1 MALLD
6 GKQLRDQSTS
16 LDKLRGHSGLVTFTA
31 SATMSFAAGSVLRQA
46 DENIL
51 VGHDVVN
58 KNYVDSVAQGLHIKE
73 SVHVL
78 ATSPITLIGTQTIDN
93 HPLQVGERVLV
104 NGQDNANAT
113 ASNGIYVVAAGA
125 WSRATDSDGVTTLPN
140 GEVQLGDFVFVVEGQ
155 NYAGT
160 GWVLNT
166 SDSSDFYIL
175 VGTESQKWTQFSSA
189 GVITPGDG
197 LVQTGTDFHV
207 NTGTGLTISSDQVV
221 IANTG
226 VTASNYGTDDSV
238 AAFTVNAQG
247 QIVSAQSITIDI
259 SSSQVND
266 FDSAAEAAVFE
277 TDNFVDGQTVDFTVF
292 GATGVG
298 AEVKLG
304 SLTASRFD
312 IINSASASQG
322 WKLGYNTTGQFEW
335 FDPSQSD
342 ISEVIA
348 GSGLTGGGVAGAVTL
363 DVNTS
368 NGLTVIAD
376 SVQIDQSAAGNGLT
390 FSAGVF
396 AVNTANG
403 LTINGDNVEIDANAA
418 GNGLAFAAGV
428 FSVNT
433 ANGLTINGDNVEIN
447 QTAAGNGLTFS
458 AGVFAVNTANGL
470 TINGDNVEINSTAAG
485 TGLSFN
491 AGVFDVNIAAASGL
505 TFSGDNLAL
514 DSGIAGNG
522 LDYAAGVLTVNTSE
536 ITSSLAGDGL
546 IANGSALDVQVD
558 TTGLTVSGDTV
569 RLQTT
574 ITGDRTFADTVT
586 VNGNLQVNGTVSY
599 IYTENV
605 YIEDNILTLNAT
617 FSGTPFLNAGIE
629 VNRGAEAF
637 ASLIWNETT
646 DLWSAGLSGSETSI
660 LLNAGTGL
668 TKNGATVSLDF
679 VSIVGTGL
687 TQNGSQISIN
697 TTGFATALAGD
708 GLAATGG
715 TLSVNTANGLS
726 VISDN
731 VELGGTLNKDTT
743 IDGAAF
749 DFTIQNFDTL
759 TLTGSVVDVQLDNG
773 LFLVD
778 AGSSGSIDLYGG
790 DVTIFA
796 TGSVDITTTNG
807 FTVTTGT
814 GSITTSNLEG
824 LVYTADYSSTFV
836 TQSLVTKGYVDA
848 AVAVINGDFITGVTA
863 GNGLS
868 GGGTAGFVTLDV
880 NLEPNSG
887 LTFSGDNIT
896 IDASFAG
903 EGLDLTNGILSVNV
917 ADGLLIDGDDIK
929 INPLAAGNGLT
940 FSGGVFAVNTANG
953 LTINNDNV
961 EVAQTIA
968 GQGLTFSSGVVDMV
982 WGGTAT
988 GTTFSNDAVAV
999 VVDNTTIQI
1008 NSSGQLTVVAGAS
1021 QPVYQNIT
1029 AVNTTGNDA
1038 IVTGATLTSTPN
1050 DYSRIQ
1056 VYVNGQ
1062 LQRLGNNNIVQDC
1075 YFGTSGT
1082 AKALSALASGDQLY
1096 WNGNNAGFDLA
1107 TSDKID
1113 IVYEA

>member
-78 ATSPITLIGTQTIDN
+78 STTPITLIGTQSIDN

-125 WSRATDSDGVTTLPN
+125 WSRATDSDGITTLPN

-247 QIVSAQSITIDI
+247 QIVSAQSILIDI
-259 SSSQVND
+259 TSSQVNN
-266 FDSAAEAAVFE
+266 FTASAE
-277 TDNFVDGQTVDFTVF
+277 TAIFTDANFVDGTTVQFDVTAGDSTTAQV
-292 GATGVG
+292 V
-298 AEVKLG
+298 LN
-304 SLTASRFD
+304 SLTASRFN
-312 IINSASASQG
+312 IINPASASQD
-322 WKLGYNTTGQFEW
+322 WKLGYNSSGQFEW

-342 ISEVIA
+342 ISAVVA
-348 GSGLTGGGVAGAVTL
+348 GSGLTGGGVAGSVTL

-368 NGLTVIAD
+368 NGLTVIGD
-376 SVQIDQSAAGNGLT
+376 YVQIDQSAAGNGLT

-403 LTINGDNVEIDANAA
+403 LTINGDNVEIDSSAA
-418 GNGLAFAAGV
+418 GNGLAFSAGV

-458 AGVFAVNTANGL
+458 GGVFAVNTANGL

-536 ITSSLAGDGL
+536 ITSSLAGNGL

-574 ITGDRTFADTVT
+574 ITGDRVFQDTLT

-617 FSGTPFLNAGIE
+617 FSGSPFLNAGIE

-679 VSIVGTGL
+679 ASIVGTGL
-687 TQNGSQISIN
+687 TQNGSVISIN

-708 GLAATGG
+708 GLAA
-715 TLSVNTANGLS
+715 
-726 VISDN
+726 IWW
-731 VELGGTLNKDTT
+731 
-743 IDGAAF
+743 
-749 DFTIQNFDTL
+749 
-759 TLTGSVVDVQLDNG
+759 
-773 LFLVD
+773 
-778 AGSSGSIDLYGG
+778 Y
-790 DVTIFA
+790 
-796 TGSVDITTTNG
+796 
-807 FTVTTGT
+807 
-814 GSITTSNLEG
+814 
-824 LVYTADYSSTFV
+824 
-836 TQSLVTKGYVDA
+836 
-848 AVAVINGDFITGVTA
+848 
-863 GNGLS
+863 
-868 GGGTAGFVTLDV
+868 
-880 NLEPNSG
+880 
-887 LTFSGDNIT
+887 TFS
-896 IDASFAG
+896 
-903 EGLDLTNGILSVNV
+903 
-917 ADGLLIDGDDIK
+917 
-929 INPLAAGNGLT
+929 
-940 FSGGVFAVNTANG
+940 
-953 LTINNDNV
+953 
-961 EVAQTIA
+961 
-968 GQGLTFSSGVVDMV
+968 
-982 WGGTAT
+982 
-988 GTTFSNDAVAV
+988 
-999 VVDNTTIQI
+999 
-1008 NSSGQLTVVAGAS
+1008 
-1021 QPVYQNIT
+1021 
-1029 AVNTTGNDA
+1029 
-1038 IVTGATLTSTPN
+1038 
-1050 DYSRIQ
+1050 
-1056 VYVNGQ
+1056 
-1062 LQRLGNNNIVQDC
+1062 
-1075 YFGTSGT
+1075 
-1082 AKALSALASGDQLY
+1082 
-1096 WNGNNAGFDLA
+1096 
-1107 TSDKID
+1107 
-1113 IVYEA
+1113 

>member
-1 MALLD
+1 MAVLD

-16 LDKLRGHSGLVTFTA
+16 LDKLRGYSGLVTFTA

-73 SVHVL
+73 SVHVISS
-78 ATSPITLIGTQTIDN
+78 TPITLSGTQSIDN
-93 HPLQVGERVLV
+93 HLLQVGERVLV

-113 ASNGIYVVAAGA
+113 ASNGIYVVSAGA
-125 WSRATDSDGVTTLPN
+125 WSRATDSDGISTLPN

-175 VGTESQKWTQFSSA
+175 VGTESQHWTQFSSA

-197 LVQTGTDFHV
+197 LVQSGTDFLV

-226 VTASNYGTDDSV
+226 VTASNYGADNSV

-247 QIVSAQSITIDI
+247 QIVSAQSIQIDI
-259 SSSQVND
+259 ASTQVND

-348 GSGLTGGGVAGAVTL
+348 GNGLSGGGVSGAVTL
-363 DVNTS
+363 DVNVANGLQISGDNVEIDPTAAG
-368 NGLTVIAD
+368 NGLTFSAGVFAVNTANGLTINGD
-376 SVQIDQSAAGNGLT
+376 NVEINQSAAGNGLT

-403 LTINGDNVEIDANAA
+403 LTINGDNVEIA
-418 GNGLAFAAGV
+418 
-428 FSVNT
+428 S
-433 ANGLTINGDNVEIN
+433 
-447 QTAAGNGLTFS
+447 S
-458 AGVFAVNTANGL
+458 
-470 TINGDNVEINSTAAG
+470 AAG

-491 AGVFDVNIAAASGL
+491 AGVFDVNIAGASGL

-536 ITSSLAGDGL
+536 ITSALAGNGL
-546 IANGSALDVQVD
+546 VANGSALDVQVD
-558 TTGLTVSGDTV
+558 TAGLTVSGDTV
-569 RLQTT
+569 RLQST

-629 VNRGAEAF
+629 VNRGSETF

-715 TLSVNTANGLS
+715 TLSVNTANGLT
-726 VISDN
+726 IIGDN
-731 VELGGTLNKDTT
+731 VQIDQTAAGKGLTFSAGVFDVNLGVDSGLTFSGDNIIINTT
-743 IDGAAF
+743 IAG
-749 DFTIQNFDTL
+749 
-759 TLTGSVVDVQLDNG
+759 NG
-773 LFLVD
+773 LDF
-778 AGSSGSIDLYGG
+778 ASGVL
-790 DVTIFA
+790 
-796 TGSVDITTTNG
+796 
-807 FTVTTGT
+807 TVN
-814 GSITTSNLEG
+814 TSEIASAL
-824 LVYTADYSSTFV
+824 
-836 TQSLVTKGYVDA
+836 
-848 AVAVINGDFITGVTA
+848 A

-868 GGGTAGFVTLDV
+868 ANGAALDV
-880 NLEPNSG
+880 NLVANSG

-999 VVDNTTIQI
+999 VVDGTTIQI
-1008 NSSGQLTVVAGAS
+1008 NTSGQLTVVAGAS

-1029 AVNTTGNDA
+1029 AVNTTGDDA
-1038 IVTGATLTSTPN
+1038 VVTGATLTSTPN

-1062 LQRLGNNNIVQDC
+1062 LQRLGNGSATQDC
-1075 YFGTSGT
+1075 YFGTSGN
-1082 AKALSALASGDQLY
+1082 AKLLANLASGDQLY
-1096 WNGNNAGFDLA
+1096 WNGNLAGFDLA
-1107 TSDKID
+1107 SSDKID

>member
-78 ATSPITLIGTQTIDN
+78 ATSPITLSGTQSIDN

-125 WSRATDSDGVTTLPN
+125 WSRATDSDGISTLPN

-155 NYAGT
+155 TYAGT

-197 LVQTGTDFHV
+197 LVQSGTDLHV

-226 VTASNYGTDDSV
+226 VTASNYGAQDYV

-247 QIVSAQSITIDI
+247 QIVSAQSIQIDI
-259 SSSQVND
+259 TASQVND
-266 FDSAAEAAVFE
+266 FAAAVEDQVF
-277 TDNFVDGQTVDFTVF
+277 DSSNFVDGATMDFTVT
-292 GATGVG
+292 GGVG
-298 AEVKLG
+298 TANFVTAEVTLG

-312 IINSASASQG
+312 IINTASASQG

-363 DVNTS
+363 DVN
-368 NGLTVIAD
+368 V
-376 SVQIDQSAAGNGLT
+376 
-390 FSAGVF
+390 
-396 AVNTANG
+396 ANG
-403 LTINGDNVEIDANAA
+403 LQISGDNVEIDP
-418 GNGLAFAAGV
+418 
-428 FSVNT
+428 
-433 ANGLTINGDNVEIN
+433 
-447 QTAAGNGLTFS
+447 TAAGNGLTFS

-485 TGLSFN
+485 NGLTFSAGVFAVN
-491 AGVFDVNIAAASGL
+491 TANGLTINGDNVEIDQTAAGNGLTFSSGVFAVNTANGLTINGDNVEINSTAAGNGLTFSAGVFDVNIAAASGL

-574 ITGDRTFADTVT
+574 ITGDRVFQDTLT

-629 VNRGAEAF
+629 VNRGAETF

-679 VSIVGTGL
+679 VSITGTGL
-687 TQNGSQISIN
+687 TQNGTQISID
-697 TTGFATALAGD
+697 TSGFATALAGD

-749 DFTIQNFDTL
+749 DLTINNLSDLTLSGSGVVSLTTGGSGAVNVGAGGQGLTLSSLAAVNINAVSGNVTTTDTL
-759 TLTGSVVDVQLDNG
+759 
-773 LFLVD
+773 
-778 AGSSGSIDLYGG
+778 
-790 DVTIFA
+790 
-796 TGSVDITTTNG
+796 
-807 FTVTTGT
+807 
-814 GSITTSNLEG
+814 G
-824 LVYTADYSSTFV
+824 LVYTTDYSGTFV
-836 TQSLVTKGYVDA
+836 TNSLVTKKYVDQIA
-848 AVAVINGDFITGVTA
+848 SAINADFITGVTA

-887 LTFSGDNIT
+887 LTFSSDNIT

-903 EGLDLTNGILSVNV
+903 AGLDLTGGILSVNV
-917 ADGLLIDGDDIK
+917 TDGLVINGDDIV
-929 INPLAAGNGLT
+929 INQTAAGNGLT
-940 FSGGVFAVNTANG
+940 FSAGIFAVNTANG

-968 GQGLTFSSGVVDMV
+968 GQGLTFSAGVVDMV
-982 WGGTAT
+982 WGGTAS

-1021 QPVYQNIT
+1021 QPVYQIN
-1029 AVNTTGNDA
+1029 VGVGTTGNDA
-1038 IVTGATLTSTPN
+1038 SVTGVTLTSTPN

-1062 LQRLGNNNIVQDC
+1062 LQRLGNGNITQDC
-1075 YFGTSGT
+1075 YFGSVGVS
-1082 AKALSALASGDQLY
+1082 KALANLASGDQLY
-1096 WNGNNAGFDLA
+1096 WNGNYAGFDLA
-1107 TSDKID
+1107 ASDKID